1 MSSCSFRSGEPPVV
15 RLLGNKDTVNK
26 MRDLR
31 MKAEDYEVV
40 KVIGRGAFGEV
51 QLVRHKSSRRVYAM
65 KLLSKFEMIKRSDSA
80 FFWEERDIMAFA
92 NSPWVVQLF
101 YAFQDDRYLYMVME
115 YMPGGDLVNLMSNY
129 DVPEKWARFYTAEV
143 VLALDAIHSMGFI
156 HRDVKPDN
164 MLLDKA
170 GHLKLADFGTCMKMN
185 KEGMVRCDTAVGTP
199 DYISPE
205 VLKSQGGDGYYG
217 RECDWWSVG
226 VFLYEMLVGDTPF
239 YADSLV
245 GTYSKIMNHKNSLT
259 FPDDNDIS
267 KEAKNLIC
275 AFLTDREVRLGR
287 NGVEEIKRHLFFK
300 NDQWAWETLRD
311 TVAPVVPDLSSDIDT
326 SNFDDLE
333 EDKGEEETF
342 PIPKAFVGNQLPF
355 VGFTYYS
362 NRRYLAASAENSND
376 NRTGPTVDKSVL
388 ENMQKMIYELEE
400 QLHNEMQLKDEM
412 EQKCRSSNIKLDK
425 IMKELDEEGNQRK
438 NLETTVSQIEKEKMV
453 LQHKI
458 NEYQR
463 KFEQENERRRNVEN
477 EVSTLKDQME
487 DLKKISQHSQISS
500 EKITQLQ
507 KQLEEANDLLR
518 TESDTAA
525 RLRKGNT
532 EMSKSLS
539 QLESLNRELQERCRV
554 LESTKLQVEKD
565 YYQLQAALESER
577 RDKSHGSEMIGELQ
591 VRITTLQEEVKNVK
605 NNLERV
611 EAERKQVQDML
622 NHSEKEKNNLEIDLN
637 YKLKSLQDRLEQEV
651 NEHKVTKARLT
662 DKHQSI
668 EEARSVAMCE
678 MEKKVKE
685 ERAAREKA
693 ENRIVQAEKQ
703 CSMLDFDLKQS
714 QQKLEHLLEQKERLE
729 DEVKNLTF
737 KLEQETNK
745 RIMAQNELKAQAFEA
760 DNLKGSEKQLKQEIN
775 TLLEAKRLLEFESAQ
790 LTKQYRGNE
799 CQMRE
804 LQDQLEAEQY
814 FSTLYKTQVKEL
826 KEEIDEKNKETQR
839 KMQELQN
846 EKETLTT
853 QLDLA
858 ETKAESERLARALLE
873 EQYFELSQES
883 KKAASRHRQELTDMD
898 SIIRRLEET
907 NNTLTKDVDLIT
919 KEKTEINE
927 KFKKQEEEGPG
938 QAREVG
944 PWESHEFSK
953 AKCKV
958 LHLGWGN
965 LQNQYRLRDEGIKNS
980 PAEKGLE
987 VLVGEELD
995 MSHQCVLTTWEDS
1008 HVLDCIVGSIRRSVV
1023 SRLGEVILPLS
1034 SILVGPH
1041 LESCIQLWGHPQR
1054 KDVDLL
1060 ERVHR
1065 RATKII
1071 RGMEHLS
1078 YYKMKKEEEIN
1089 NIRMHYEKSI
1099 NNERTLKTQAV
1110 NKLAEIMNRKDFK
1123 IDRKKANMQDLRKK
1137 EKENRKLQL
1146 ELNQEKEKFNQ
1157 MVVKY
1162 QKELNEMQ
1170 AQLAEE
1176 STYRNEL
1183 QMQLDSKESDIE
1195 QLRRKIMDLQ
1205 QGMDSTS
1212 VASLPTDETDGNL
1225 SESRLEGWLSVPNKG
1240 NIKRHGWK
1248 KQYVVVSSKKILFY
1262 NDEKDKDQS
1271 NPSMVLDIDKLFHV
1285 RPVTQGDVYRAE
1297 TEEIPKIF
1305 QILYANEGECRKDL
1319 EVEPVQPAEKTN
1331 FLNHKGHEFIPTLYH
1346 FPANC
1351 EACAKPLWHV
1361 FKPPAALECRR
1372 CHVKCH
1378 RDHLDKKE
1386 ELIAPCKVSYDVTS
1400 ARDMLLLASCQDE
1413 QKKWVTHLVK
1423 KIPKTPPSTFVR
1435 ASPRTMSTRSSAN
1448 QSFRKVVKNT
1458 SGKTSIAELA
1468 LDDGVLPCKQA
1479 LPILSN
1485 GYRLQHVLED
1495 ISVHFIRGLT
1505 HLSLQLV
1512 ESSLPPVNAEIC
1524 SFSFPL
1530 QASIF
1535 LLKAIGMGMTLLM
1548 MGSADALPEE
1558 PIARPVFVEDMTEE
1572 QLASAMELP
1581 CGLTNLGNTCY
1592 MNATVQCIR
1601 SVPEVKEALKRY
1613 GGALR
1618 ASGEMASAQ
1627 YITAALRDL
1636 FDSMDK
1642 TSSSIP
1648 PIILLQFLH
1657 MAFPQF
1663 AEKGD
1668 QGQYLQQD
1676 ANECW
1681 VQMMRVLQQKLEGIE
1696 SDTVMERLQEEITKL
1711 SPTLQRNA
1719 LYIKSSKISRLPA
1732 YLTIQMVRFFYKEK
1746 ESVNAKVLKDVKFPL
1761 MLDVYELC
1769 TPDLQEKMVSY
1780 RSKFKDLEDKK
1791 VNQQPKNSSKSDGAQ
1806 KEVKYEPFSFPDD
1819 IGSNN
1824 CGYYDLQAV
1833 LTHQGRSSSS
1843 GHYVSWVKRK
1853 QDEWIKFDDDK
1864 VSIVTPEDILRLSG
1878 GGDWH
1883 IAYVLLYG
1891 PRRIEVVEDEAEQ

>member
-1 MSSCSFRSGEPPVV
+1 PTFLHRTYQAVMWDSVK
-15 RLLGNKDTVNK
+15 RLDGLDALVYDLDFPALRKNKNIDNFLNRYTTNK
-26 MRDLR
+26 IRDLR

-51 QLVRHKSSRRVYAM
+51 QLVRHKSSRKVYAM

-185 KEGMVRCDTAVGTP
+185 KVGMVRCDTAVGTP

-267 KEAKNLIC
+267 KDAKNLIC

-300 NDQWAWETLRD
+300 NDLWAWETLRD

-355 VGFTYYS
+355 
-362 NRRYLAASAENSND
+362 
-376 NRTGPTVDKSVL
+376 L
-388 ENMQKMIYELEE
+388 ENMQKTIYQLEE
-400 QLHNEMQLKDEM
+400 QLQNEMQLKDEM
-412 EQKCRSSNIKLDK
+412 EQKCR
-425 IMKELDEEGNQRK
+425 K
-438 NLETTVSQIEKEKMV
+438 NLESTVSQTEKEKMV

-463 KFEQENERRRNVEN
+463 KVEQENEKRRNVEN
-477 EVSTLKDQME
+477 EVSTLKDQLE
-487 DLKKISQHSQISS
+487 DLKKISQHSQTTS
-500 EKITQLQ
+500 EKMTQLQ

-525 RLRKGNT
+525 RLRKSHT
-532 EMSKSLS
+532 EMSKTIS

-554 LESTKLQVEKD
+554 LESTKLEVEKD
-565 YYQLQAALESER
+565 YYQLQAALEAER
-577 RDKSHGSEMIGELQ
+577 RDRSHGSEMIGDLQ
-591 VRITTLQEEVKNVK
+591 ARITSLQEEVKNLK

-611 EAERKQVQDML
+611 EAERKQAQDSL
-622 NHSEKEKNNLEIDLN
+622 NHCEKEKNNLEIDLN
-637 YKLKSLQDRLEQEV
+637 YKLKILQQRLEQEV

-668 EEARSVAMCE
+668 EEAKSVAMCE

-685 ERAAREKA
+685 ERAARDRA
-693 ENRIVQAEKQ
+693 ENQIVQIEKQ
-703 CSMLDFDLKQS
+703 CSTLDFDLKQS
-714 QQKLEHLLEQKERLE
+714 QQKLEHLTEQKERLE
-729 DEVKNLTF
+729 DEVKNLTLQ
-737 KLEQETNK
+737 LEQETNK
-745 RIMAQNELKAQAFEA
+745 RLMTQNELKTQAFEA

-775 TLLEAKRLLEFESAQ
+775 TLLEAKRLLEFE
-790 LTKQYRGNE
+790 
-799 CQMRE
+799 
-804 LQDQLEAEQY
+804 LQRKVLRKFLNYDFFLIFPLQ
-814 FSTLYKTQVKEL
+814 TLYKTQVKEL
-826 KEEIDEKNKETQR
+826 KEEIEEKNKETQR
-839 KMQELQN
+839 KIQELQN
-846 EKETLTT
+846 EKETLAA

-858 ETKAESERLARALLE
+858 ETKAESEQLARALLE
-873 EQYFELSQES
+873 EQYFELTQES
-883 KKAASRHRQELTDMD
+883 KKAASRNRQDITDKD
-898 SIIRRLEET
+898 NIVSRLEET
-907 NNTLTKDVDLIT
+907 NNTLTNDVGFLT
-919 KEKTEINE
+919 KENAELIE
-927 KFKKQEEEGPG
+927 KNKKQEEGMACFE
-938 QAREVG
+938 ET
-944 PWESHEFSK
+944 FMFFTK
-953 AKCKV
+953 AYV
-958 LHLGWGN
+958 
-965 LQNQYRLRDEGIKNS
+965 Y
-980 PAEKGLE
+980 
-987 VLVGEELD
+987 
-995 MSHQCVLTTWEDS
+995 
-1008 HVLDCIVGSIRRSVV
+1008 SIS
-1023 SRLGEVILPLS
+1023 LN
-1034 SILVGPH
+1034 
-1041 LESCIQLWGHPQR
+1041 SCIIFF
-1054 KDVDLL
+1054 V
-1060 ERVHR
+1060 
-1065 RATKII
+1065 
-1071 RGMEHLS
+1071 
-1078 YYKMKKEEEIN
+1078 
-1089 NIRMHYEKSI
+1089 
-1099 NNERTLKTQAV
+1099 QAV

-1123 IDRKKANMQDLRKK
+1123 IDRKKANIQDLRKK

-1146 ELNQEKEKFNQ
+1146 ELNQEKEKYNQ

-1162 QKELNEMQ
+1162 QKEVNEMQ

-1195 QLRRKIMDLQ
+1195 QLRSKILDLQ

-1212 VASLPTDETDGNL
+1212 VASLQPDETDGNL
-1225 SESRLEGWLSVPNKG
+1225 TESRIEGWLSVPNKG

-1319 EVEPVQPAEKTN
+1319 EAEPAQTMEKTN

-1361 FKPPAALECRR
+1361 FKPPPALECRK

-1378 RDHLDKKE
+1378 KDHLDKKE

-1423 KIPKTPPSTFVR
+1423 KIPKSPPSSFIR
-1435 ASPRTMSTRSSAN
+1435 ASPRTLSARSSAN
-1448 QSFRKVVKNT
+1448 QSFRKVVKNA
-1458 SGKTSIAELA
+1458 SGKT
-1468 LDDGVLPCKQA
+1468 
-1479 LPILSN
+1479 
-1485 GYRLQHVLED
+1485 R
-1495 ISVHFIRGLT
+1495 
-1505 HLSLQLV
+1505 
-1512 ESSLPPVNAEIC
+1512 
-1524 SFSFPL
+1524 
-1530 QASIF
+1530 
-1535 LLKAIGMGMTLLM
+1535 
-1548 MGSADALPEE
+1548 
-1558 PIARPVFVEDMTEE
+1558 
-1572 QLASAMELP
+1572 
-1581 CGLTNLGNTCY
+1581 
-1592 MNATVQCIR
+1592 
-1601 SVPEVKEALKRY
+1601 
-1613 GGALR
+1613 
-1618 ASGEMASAQ
+1618 
-1627 YITAALRDL
+1627 
-1636 FDSMDK
+1636 
-1642 TSSSIP
+1642 
-1648 PIILLQFLH
+1648 
-1657 MAFPQF
+1657 
-1663 AEKGD
+1663 
-1668 QGQYLQQD
+1668 
-1676 ANECW
+1676 
-1681 VQMMRVLQQKLEGIE
+1681 
-1696 SDTVMERLQEEITKL
+1696 
-1711 SPTLQRNA
+1711 
-1719 LYIKSSKISRLPA
+1719 
-1732 YLTIQMVRFFYKEK
+1732 
-1746 ESVNAKVLKDVKFPL
+1746 
-1761 MLDVYELC
+1761 
-1769 TPDLQEKMVSY
+1769 
-1780 RSKFKDLEDKK
+1780 
-1791 VNQQPKNSSKSDGAQ
+1791 
-1806 KEVKYEPFSFPDD
+1806 
-1819 IGSNN
+1819 
-1824 CGYYDLQAV
+1824 
-1833 LTHQGRSSSS
+1833 
-1843 GHYVSWVKRK
+1843 
-1853 QDEWIKFDDDK
+1853 
-1864 VSIVTPEDILRLSG
+1864 
-1878 GGDWH
+1878 
-1883 IAYVLLYG
+1883 
-1891 PRRIEVVEDEAEQ
+1891 

>member
-1 MSSCSFRSGEPPVV
+1 MSTGESFESRFEKIDVTLKDPKSEVNV
-15 RLLGNKDTVNK
+15 DCLLDGLDALVYDLDFPALRKNKNIDNFLNRYKDTVNK

-259 FPDDNDIS
+259 FPDDNEIS

-362 NRRYLAASAENSND
+362 NRRYLAVSAENSND
-376 NRTGPTVDKSVL
+376 NRTGSTVDKSVL

-438 NLETTVSQIEKEKMV
+438 NLESTVSQIEKEKMV

-458 NEYQR
+458 NDYQR
-463 KFEQENERRRNVEN
+463 KIEQENEKRRNVEN

-487 DLKKISQHSQISS
+487 DLKKINQHSQITN

-539 QLESLNRELQERCRV
+539 QVESLNRELQERCRV

-577 RDKSHGSEMIGELQ
+577 RDRSHGSEMIGELQ

-611 EAERKQVQDML
+611 EAERKQAQDML

-729 DEVKNLTF
+729 DEVKNLTLQ
-737 KLEQETNK
+737 LEQETNK

-775 TLLEAKRLLEFESAQ
+775 TLLEAKRLLEFELAQ
-790 LTKQYRGNE
+790 LAKQYRGNE
-799 CQMRE
+799 GQMRE

-883 KKAASRHRQELTDMD
+883 KKAASRHRQEMTDKD

-919 KEKTEINE
+919 KENSEISE
-927 KFKKQEEEGPG
+927 KIKKQEEE
-938 QAREVG
+938 
-944 PWESHEFSK
+944 
-953 AKCKV
+953 
-958 LHLGWGN
+958 
-965 LQNQYRLRDEGIKNS
+965 
-980 PAEKGLE
+980 
-987 VLVGEELD
+987 
-995 MSHQCVLTTWEDS
+995 
-1008 HVLDCIVGSIRRSVV
+1008 
-1023 SRLGEVILPLS
+1023 
-1034 SILVGPH
+1034 
-1041 LESCIQLWGHPQR
+1041 
-1054 KDVDLL
+1054 
-1060 ERVHR
+1060 
-1065 RATKII
+1065 
-1071 RGMEHLS
+1071 
-1078 YYKMKKEEEIN
+1078 YKMKKEEEIN

-1099 NNERTLKTQAV
+1099 NTERTLKTQAV

-1195 QLRRKIMDLQ
+1195 QLRRKILDLQ

-1212 VASLPTDETDGNL
+1212 VASLQPDETDGNL
-1225 SESRLEGWLSVPNKG
+1225 SESRLEGWLSIPNKG

-1319 EVEPVQPAEKTN
+1319 EVESVQPTEKTN

-1458 SGKTSIAELA
+1458 SGKTS
-1468 LDDGVLPCKQA
+1468 
-1479 LPILSN
+1479 
-1485 GYRLQHVLED
+1485 
-1495 ISVHFIRGLT
+1495 
-1505 HLSLQLV
+1505 
-1512 ESSLPPVNAEIC
+1512 
-1524 SFSFPL
+1524 
-1530 QASIF
+1530 
-1535 LLKAIGMGMTLLM
+1535 
-1548 MGSADALPEE
+1548 
-1558 PIARPVFVEDMTEE
+1558 
-1572 QLASAMELP
+1572 
-1581 CGLTNLGNTCY
+1581 
-1592 MNATVQCIR
+1592 
-1601 SVPEVKEALKRY
+1601 
-1613 GGALR
+1613 
-1618 ASGEMASAQ
+1618 
-1627 YITAALRDL
+1627 
-1636 FDSMDK
+1636 
-1642 TSSSIP
+1642 
-1648 PIILLQFLH
+1648 
-1657 MAFPQF
+1657 
-1663 AEKGD
+1663 
-1668 QGQYLQQD
+1668 
-1676 ANECW
+1676 
-1681 VQMMRVLQQKLEGIE
+1681 
-1696 SDTVMERLQEEITKL
+1696 
-1711 SPTLQRNA
+1711 
-1719 LYIKSSKISRLPA
+1719 
-1732 YLTIQMVRFFYKEK
+1732 
-1746 ESVNAKVLKDVKFPL
+1746 
-1761 MLDVYELC
+1761 
-1769 TPDLQEKMVSY
+1769 
-1780 RSKFKDLEDKK
+1780 
-1791 VNQQPKNSSKSDGAQ
+1791 
-1806 KEVKYEPFSFPDD
+1806 
-1819 IGSNN
+1819 
-1824 CGYYDLQAV
+1824 
-1833 LTHQGRSSSS
+1833 
-1843 GHYVSWVKRK
+1843 
-1853 QDEWIKFDDDK
+1853 
-1864 VSIVTPEDILRLSG
+1864 
-1878 GGDWH
+1878 
-1883 IAYVLLYG
+1883 
-1891 PRRIEVVEDEAEQ
+1891 